1 MDMKRRTEY
10 CGLISEKLVGQ
21 TVTLDGWVAKRRD
34 HGGVIFIDL
43 RDREGIMQVV
53 FNPARNQEAFE
64 IAEKLRSEY
73 VIQVTGEVAYRGEG
87 LENPNLKTGKF
98 ELLVDEVEVFSQAK
112 TSPIYIDDEQK
123 ASEELRL
130 KYRYLDIRRRPVLE
144 NLRLRH
150 KATRSIREYLDG
162 EGYIDVE
169 TPILAKSTPE
179 GARDYLVPSRVYPGS
194 FYALPQSPQLFKQ
207 LLMGAGF
214 DKYYQLAR
222 CFRDEDLRGDRQPEF
237 TQIDMETSFTDEKQV
252 QDYTEGLLK
261 KIMKDV
267 MGIDLKTPI
276 KRITWDEAM
285 NKYGS
290 DKPDTRYEMF
300 IHDLSP
306 IFKDSDFKVFSG
318 AIADGGYVKG
328 IAVKNGAKQYSRK
341 KIEEKQDYIKRYHAK
356 GLAWVKYED
365 GEFSGPVS
373 RFLTDENKEALK
385 KEFDLEG
392 GELVVFVADKWKVVT
407 DSLDHLRREFAKE
420 TGIIPENVY
429 DFVWVVDWPL
439 FEYDEGLGR
448 WIAAHHPFTMPDDE
462 GIKLLDTDPHKAH
475 ARSYD
480 IVMNGDEMGG
490 GSIRIHKRS
499 IQEKMFKALGFT
511 KKRAYEQFGYLL
523 DALDMGFPPHAG
535 LAIGLDRFAMMLAQK
550 DNIRDVTAFPK
561 NASAS
566 EPMMHAPAPVADQQ
580 LDDIGIKVEDK
591 YEDSVKEIEARLE
604 KEAQEDADK
613 NSTWDE

>member
-1 MDMKRRTEY
+1 MEKRTNY
-10 CGLISEKLVGQ
+10 CGNITAEYIDQEVNLY
-21 TVTLDGWVAKRRD
+21 GWVQRVRNL
-34 HGGVIFIDL
+34 GNLVFIDL
-43 RDREGIMQVV
+43 RDREGIVQVV
-53 FNPARNQEAFE
+53 INHDSGKKLMA
-64 IAEKLRSEY
+64 IADSLGNEY
-73 VIQVTGEVAYRGEG
+73 VIQVKGKVVKRSSVNPEMKTGEVE
-87 LENPNLKTGKF
+87 
-98 ELLVDEVEVFSQAK
+98 VD
-112 TSPIYIDDEQK
+112 
-123 ASEELRL
+123 ASEINILNKSQNPPFEIKDNIEVGEQTRL
-130 KYRYLDIRRRPVLE
+130 KYRYLDLRRPNLQKAIILRSKILQATHEYFDE
-144 NLRLRH
+144 NGF
-150 KATRSIREYLDG
+150 IN
-162 EGYIDVE
+162 IE
-169 TPILAKSTPE
+169 TPVLGKSSPE
-179 GARDYLVPSRVYPGS
+179 GARDYLVPSRIYPGS

-237 TQIDMETSFTDEKQV
+237 TQIDMETSFTDEQQV

-276 KRITWDEAM
+276 ARISWTDSM
-285 NKYGS
+285 NNYGT
-290 DKPDTRYEMF
+290 DKPDIRFDML

-318 AIADGGYVKG
+318 AIADGGFVKG
-328 IAVKNGAKQYSRK
+328 IAVKGGAKAYSRK
-341 KIEEKQDYIKRYHAK
+341 QIEKKQEYIKRFHAK
-356 GLAWVKYED
+356 GLAWVKYENN
-365 GEFSGPVS
+365 EFSGPVA
-373 RFLTDENKEALK
+373 RFLTTTNQEQLIN
-385 KEFDLEG
+385 EFQLEG
-392 GELVVFVADKWKVVT
+392 GELLVFVADKWKVCC

-420 TGIIPENVY
+420 TGIIPKHEF

-439 FEYDEGLGR
+439 FEYDEGIGR

-480 IVMNGDEMGG
+480 IVMNGDELGG

-523 DALDMGFPPHAG
+523 EALDMGFPPHAG
-535 LAIGLDRFAMMLAQK
+535 LAIGLDRFAMLLAEK
-550 DNIRDVTAFPK
+550 DNIRDVLAFPK
-561 NASAS
+561 NANAS

-580 LDDIGIKVEDK
+580 LADLGIEVEEQ
-591 YEDSVKEIEARLE
+591 YQESVAKTDANL
-604 KEAQEDADK
+604 QEQAVKDYAAH
-613 NSTWDE
+613 STWEED

>member
-1 MDMKRRTEY
+1 MEHMEKRTDY
-10 CGLISEKLVGQ
+10 AGNITSKYIGQ
-21 TVTLDGWVAKRRD
+21 EVTLYGWVQRVRNL
-34 HGGVIFIDL
+34 GNLVFIDL
-43 RDREGIMQVV
+43 RDREGIVQVV
-53 FNPARNQEAFE
+53 VNKDSGKELMD
-64 IAEKLRSEY
+64 IASKLGSEY
-73 VIQVTGEVAYRGEG
+73 VIEVKGKVVKRASENPEMKTGEV
-87 LENPNLKTGKF
+87 
-98 ELLVDEVEVFSQAK
+98 EVE
-112 TSPIYIDDEQK
+112 
-123 ASEELRL
+123 ASEIDILNKSKVPPFEIKDDINAAEQTRL
-130 KYRYLDIRRRPVLE
+130 KYRYLDLRRPNLQNAIITRAKILKAVHEYFDE
-144 NLRLRH
+144 NGF
-150 KATRSIREYLDG
+150 IN
-162 EGYIDVE
+162 IE
-169 TPILAKSTPE
+169 TPILGKSSPE
-179 GARDYLVPSRVYPGS
+179 GARDYLVPSRIYPGS

-237 TQIDMETSFTDEKQV
+237 TQIDMETSFLDEQGV

-261 KIMKDV
+261 KVMKDV
-267 MGIDLKTPI
+267 KGIDIETPI

-290 DKPDTRYEMF
+290 DKPDTRYEMYL
-300 IHDLSP
+300 HDLSD

-318 AIADGGYVKG
+318 AIANGGVVKG

-341 KIEEKQDYIKRYHAK
+341 KIEEKQDYIKRYNAK

-365 GEFSGPVS
+365 GEFSGPIT

-392 GELVVFVADKWKVVT
+392 GELIVIVADKWKVVT

-420 TGIIPENVY
+420 TGIIPEDTY
-429 DFVWVVDWPL
+429 SFVWVVDWPL
-439 FEYDEGLGR
+439 FEYDEGFGR

-480 IVMNGDEMGG
+480 IVLNGDELGG
-490 GSIRIHKRS
+490 GSIRIHKRE
-499 IQEKMFKALGFT
+499 IQEKMLKALGFT

-523 DALDMGFPPHAG
+523 NALDMGFPPHAG
-535 LAIGLDRFAMMLAQK
+535 LAIGLDRFAMMLAGK

-580 LDDIGIKVEDK
+580 LEDIGIEVQKQYNESVVETN
-591 YEDSVKEIEARLE
+591 ERLE
-604 KEAQEDADK
+604 KEAAQQAAK
-613 NSTWDE
+613 NTDWDE